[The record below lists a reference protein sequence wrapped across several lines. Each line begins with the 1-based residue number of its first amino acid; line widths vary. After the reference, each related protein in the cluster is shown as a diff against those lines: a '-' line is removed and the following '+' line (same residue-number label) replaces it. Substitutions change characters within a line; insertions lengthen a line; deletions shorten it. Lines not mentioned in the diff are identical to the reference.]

1 MSLKLCTVTCGKC
14 RNVLSRGVARR
25 KHAFAPI
32 LVPARSYA
40 SSNKET
46 TQPMSHYDFFPS
58 TLQDGPPPKGR
69 FGIDVPRLRKEF
81 LQLQGKAH
89 PDMHA
94 GRDKAK
100 AEGLSM
106 RLNEAYRTLQSP
118 LLRAQYLLSL
128 RGVETAEDETAKVED
143 PDLLMEV
150 LEARE
155 TIEDAQSEEDLTP
168 IKHVNDTRIKDSI
181 SILDKAFDAD
191 NIETAKTEAVRLRYW
206 INIEESLKAWEKG
219 KPVVLVH

>member
-1 MSLKLCTVTCGKC
+1 MFLKLCTAICTKC
-14 RNVLSRGVARR
+14 RNFPPVGVARR
-25 KHAFAPI
+25 KHAITPI
-32 LVPARSYA
+32 LIPARSYV
-40 SSNKET
+40 SGNKGST
-46 TQPMSHYDFFPS
+46 GPISHYDLFPS
-58 TLQDGPPPKGR
+58 TLQAGPPPKGR

-81 LQLQGKAH
+81 LQLQAKAH

-94 GRDKAK
+94 GQDKAK

-106 RLNEAYRTLQSP
+106 RLNEAYRTLQNP

-128 RGVETAEDETAKVED
+128 RGVEIAEDETAKVED

-150 LEARE
+150 LDARE
-155 TIEDAQSEEDLTP
+155 AIEDAQSEDDLTP
-168 IKHVNDTRIKDSI
+168 IKQANDTRIEDSI

-191 NIETAKTEAVRLRYW
+191 NIEIATTEAVRLRYW